1 MSAAP
6 RPTPSRAAAPA
17 AAAPRGTVSLDPLAT
32 KLATLGLDHPA
43 SCLPELV
50 EEATREQLSPVGFLD
65 LLLSR
70 QLERKDERRVQT
82 MLKLSGL
89 PPGKTLEDFDFAFQP
104 RVDRR
109 QVEAL
114 ATCSY
119 IRERMNV
126 LFLGPPG
133 VGKSH
138 LAVALGVKAI
148 KNGFS
153 VAHFALD
160 ELMHVLKADAAI
172 PPARMRSKRYFNS
185 GLLIIDEVGF
195 RPLDRHEANLFF
207 RLVSARYER
216 GAIVLTPNKH
226 VRDWPAIFADDEILT
241 TAILDRLLHHVHV
254 LAIDGQ
260 SYRLREL
267 GALLGASAESPMH
280 SPPKH
285 GGSTKPTANN

>member
-1 MSAAP
+1 MSLPLKARKGNGGSP
-6 RPTPSRAAAPA
+6 VVT
-17 AAAPRGTVSLDPLAT
+17 LDPLAA
-32 KLATLGLDHPA
+32 KLTALGLDYPA
-43 SCLPELV
+43 SCLSELV
-50 EEATREQLSPVGFLD
+50 EQATRDALAPAAFLD
-65 LLLSR
+65 LVLSAE
-70 QLERKDERRVQT
+70 LERKDERRVTT

-89 PPGKTLEDFDFAFQP
+89 PPGKTLEDFDWAFQP

-109 QVEAL
+109 QIELL

-119 IRERMNV
+119 LREKTNV

-138 LAVALGVKAI
+138 LSSALGVKAI

-153 VAHFALD
+153 VAHFVLD
-160 ELMHVLKADAAI
+160 DLMHVLRADAAV
-172 PPARMRSKRYFNS
+172 PPARLRAKRYFNCA
-185 GLLIIDEVGF
+185 LLIIDEVGF
-195 RPLDRHEANLFF
+195 RPLDRMEANLFF

-216 GAIVLTPNKH
+216 GSIMLTSNKH

-254 LAIDGQ
+254 LTIDGR

-267 GALLGASAESPMH
+267 DALLKPGQAT
-280 SPPKH
+280 PPAPTPTSTPH
-285 GGSTKPTANN
+285 PGGNNNQI

>member
-1 MSAAP
+1 
-6 RPTPSRAAAPA
+6 
-17 AAAPRGTVSLDPLAT
+17 VSLDPVAP
-32 KLATLGLDHPA
+32 KLAMLGLDHPA
-43 SCLPELV
+43 SCLAELV
-50 EEATREQLSPVGFLD
+50 EEATREKLSPVGFLD
-65 LLLSR
+65 LLLTR

-109 QVEAL
+109 QIEAL

-119 IRERMNV
+119 IRERTNV

-138 LAVALGVKAI
+138 LATALGVKAI

-153 VAHFALD
+153 VAHFVLD
-160 ELMHVLKADAAI
+160 DLMHVLRADAAI
-172 PPARMRSKRYFNS
+172 PPARMRSKRYFNCA
-185 GLLIIDEVGF
+185 LLLIDEVGF

-216 GAIVLTPNKH
+216 GSIVLTSNKH
-226 VRDWPAIFADDEILT
+226 VRDWPAIFAGDEILT

-254 LAIDGQ
+254 LSIDGR

-267 GALLGASAESPMH
+267 DALLGASAESPMH
-280 SPPKH
+280 PPPKH
-285 GGSTKPTANN
+285 GGSTKNNGNT